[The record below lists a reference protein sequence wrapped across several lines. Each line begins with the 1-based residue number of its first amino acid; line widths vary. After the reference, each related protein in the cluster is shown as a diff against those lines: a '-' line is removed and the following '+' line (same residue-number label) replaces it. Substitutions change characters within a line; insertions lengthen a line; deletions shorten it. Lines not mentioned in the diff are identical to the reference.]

1 MIRITSEQ
9 GWQTIKISQGLNF
22 GAAHQL
28 IFYARQGVNFN
39 HFELLVR
46 LSREQAIFYGV
57 TPQVEDLCLVVTFP
71 AITTPSID
79 TARDYRSTSSEVTS
93 KRMEQER
100 IRFVCFLEFEVY
112 ERTDNSCLTFGD
124 TFYLSSVVAILI

>member
-1 MIRITSEQ
+1 M
-9 GWQTIKISQGLNF
+9 
-22 GAAHQL
+22 
-28 IFYARQGVNFN
+28 
-39 HFELLVR
+39 R